1 MLASHFLGWRALH
14 TTPQSPRGKVS
25 QESNTLTS
33 LSTLCI
39 PTDFSKISGDSFL
52 FHLIMITQVRL
63 ESGQLRGQLT
73 GRVQEG
79 AGPHFTFCSSSL
91 GKRLLTQVTFRSS
104 VTPVALHSRAVLHKL
119 GVMDGYLAKIWREK
133 EFISAFVEHATHP
146 VCSFWDAKWDETAFY
161 SQKIEA
167 SSGIIACQNQ
177 IIRKW
182 NKIFFFFKRMKASQS
197 LSAPST
203 IHIPCL
209 YHTA

>member
-1 MLASHFLGWRALH
+1 MASCIHHYIVSWITCKSYCLCVFPQPILASYFLGWRALTH
-14 TTPQSPRGKVS
+14 HIPSLLREKVS
-25 QESNTLTS
+25 QELNTLTS
-33 LSTLCI
+33 LSSLCI
-39 PTDFSKISGDSFL
+39 PTDFKISGDSFL

-146 VCSFWDAKWDETAFY
+146 LCSF
-161 SQKIEA
+161 
-167 SSGIIACQNQ
+167 
-177 IIRKW
+177 
-182 NKIFFFFKRMKASQS
+182 
-197 LSAPST
+197 
-203 IHIPCL
+203 
-209 YHTA
+209 